1 MGFMIY
7 TGKAEVPLKW
17 LKRLRLVRCHML
29 RQLMSKLHGHNPRSP
44 GTHVVGPWVIDTINL
59 YRDLRAG
66 TQHVS
71 NWASR
76 VSAEQNVGTL
86 LRDHTRIPV

>member
-1 MGFMIY
+1 M
-7 TGKAEVPLKW
+7 P
-17 LKRLRLVRCHML
+17 

-66 TQHVS
+66 TLYVIS

-76 VSAEQNVGTL
+76 VSAE
-86 LRDHTRIPV
+86 